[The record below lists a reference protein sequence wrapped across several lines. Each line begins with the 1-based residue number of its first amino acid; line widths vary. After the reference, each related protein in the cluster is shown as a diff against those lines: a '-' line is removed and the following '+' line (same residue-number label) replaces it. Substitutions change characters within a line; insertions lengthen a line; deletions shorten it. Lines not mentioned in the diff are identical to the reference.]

1 MSTLARATRKVRL
14 AFIVSHPIQYY
25 APLHQR
31 LALRDDIEIKVFF
44 TWHDGSLAI
53 EDRGFARPVAWD
65 IPLTRGY
72 AFERVPNRARDPG
85 THHFFG
91 LRNPSLVAQVCAW
104 HPDAVHVTGWG
115 WLSHV
120 LALRAFHAR
129 CMPILFRGDSHL
141 LDGAG
146 PPLRRLAKQAL
157 LRRVYAWP
165 AAFLVVG
172 EANRRYYEAFG
183 VGAERLYPCPH
194 SIDVGRFAEPAD
206 VLEREA
212 AGWRRELDIPPERCV
227 VLFAGKF
234 ERKKRPLELMQAM
247 LTLPHGRA
255 TLIMLGSG
263 ELEPEVR
270 TLAASDADRF
280 RVLAF
285 ENQQR
290 MPVAY
295 RLADLFV
302 LPSSHGETW
311 GLAVNEAMACGRAV
325 LVSDRVGCAADV
337 VDPSCG
343 QVFALHD
350 PAALSAAL
358 HDLTARRD
366 RLHAMG
372 RAAAERARAFD
383 VAQTEAALVAC
394 MDQICVPR
402 IRARQTHAGKACA

>member
-1 MSTLARATRKVRL
+1 MSTIARATRRRRL

-25 APLHQR
+25 APLYQR
-31 LALRDDIEIKVFF
+31 LARRDDLEIKVFF
-44 TWHDGSLAI
+44 TWHDGRAAV
-53 EDRGFARPVAWD
+53 EDRGFGQPIAWD
-65 IPLTRGY
+65 IPLTEGY
-72 AFERVPNRARDPG
+72 AFEHVPNVARDPG

-91 LRNPSLVAQVCAW
+91 LHNPTLVTQVCAS

-120 LALRAFHAR
+120 LALRAFRAR
-129 CMPILFRGDSHL
+129 RMPILFRGDSHL

-157 LRRVYAWP
+157 LRQVYAWP

-172 EANRRYYEAFG
+172 EANRRYYQAFG
-183 VGAERLYPCPH
+183 VGAERLHPCPH
-194 SIDVGRFAEPAD
+194 SIDVGRFAGSAGA
-206 VLEREA
+206 LEREA
-212 AGWRRELDIPPERCV
+212 AGWRRELDIPADRCV

-234 ERKKRPLELMQAM
+234 ERKKRPLELVQAM
-247 LTLPHGRA
+247 LALPRDRA
-255 TLIMLGSG
+255 ILIMLGGG
-263 ELEPEVR
+263 ELEPEIR
-270 TLAASDADRF
+270 TLAASDPDCL
-280 RVLAF
+280 RVLPF
-285 ENQQR
+285 QNQQR

-302 LPSSHGETW
+302 LPSGHGETW

-343 QVFALHD
+343 AVFASDD
-350 PAALSAAL
+350 PTSLSNAL
-358 HDLTARRD
+358 HDLTARHD

-372 RAAAERARAFD
+372 RAAAARAWAFD
-383 VAQTEAALVAC
+383 VAQTEAALLTC
-394 MDQICVPR
+394 LDQICMGQ
-402 IRARQTHAGKACA
+402 ICASEARK

>member
-31 LALRDDIEIKVFF
+31 LACRDDIEIKVFF
-44 TWHDGSLAI
+44 TWHDGSMTV

-65 IPLTRGY
+65 IPLTQGY

-85 THHFFG
+85 THHFLG
-91 LRNPSLVAQVCAW
+91 LHNPSLVAQVCAW

-129 CMPILFRGDSHL
+129 GMPVLFRGDSHL

-146 PPLRRLAKQAL
+146 TSMRRLAKQAL
-157 LRRVYAWP
+157 LRRVFAWP

-172 EANRRYYEAFG
+172 EANRRYYQAFG
-183 VGAERLYPCPH
+183 VEAERLRPCPH
-194 SIDVGRFAEPAD
+194 SIDVERFIAPA
-206 VLEREA
+206 VELEHEA
-212 AGWRRELDIPPERCV
+212 ATWRRALDIPPDRCI

-234 ERKKRPLELMQAM
+234 EPKKRPLELMRAM
-247 LTLPHGRA
+247 LALPRGRA
-255 TLIMLGSG
+255 ILIMLGSG
-263 ELEPEVR
+263 ELEPAVR
-270 TLAASDADRF
+270 MLAASDPERF
-280 RVLAF
+280 RVLPF

-302 LPSSHGETW
+302 LPSAHGESW

-343 QVFALHD
+343 AVFASGEPHSLST
-350 PAALSAAL
+350 ALD
-358 HDLTARRD
+358 DLTRRRD
-366 RLHAMG
+366 DLRAMG
-372 RAAAERARAFD
+372 RAAAARAWTFD
-383 VAQTEAALVAC
+383 VARTEAALI
-394 MDQICVPR
+394 DCVGEVCR
-402 IRARQTHAGKACA
+402 

>member
-1 MSTLARATRKVRL
+1 VR
-14 AFIVSHPIQYY
+14 
-25 APLHQR
+25 
-31 LALRDDIEIKVFF
+31 
-44 TWHDGSLAI
+44 
-53 EDRGFARPVAWD
+53 
-65 IPLTRGY
+65 
-72 AFERVPNRARDPG
+72 
-85 THHFFG
+85 
-91 LRNPSLVAQVCAW
+91 AW

-115 WLSHV
+115 WLSHA

-129 CMPILFRGDSHL
+129 RMPVLFRGDSHL

-146 PPLRRLAKQAL
+146 ISMQWFAKQAL

-172 EANRRYYEAFG
+172 EANRRYYQAFG

-194 SIDVGRFAEPAD
+194 SIDVGRFAAPA
-206 VLEREA
+206 VELEREA
-212 AGWRRELDIPPERCV
+212 AAWRRALDIPADRCV

-234 ERKKRPLELMQAM
+234 EPRKRPLELMRAM
-247 LTLPHGRA
+247 LDLPRGRA

-270 TLAASDADRF
+270 TLAASDRDRF
-280 RVLAF
+280 RVQPF

-302 LPSSHGETW
+302 LPSARGESW
-311 GLAVNEAMACGRAV
+311 GLAVNEAMSCGRAV

-343 QVFALHD
+343 AVFASHE
-350 PAALSAAL
+350 PRGLSAAL
-358 HDLTARRD
+358 DDLTARRD
-366 RLHAMG
+366 DLRAMG
-372 RAAAERARAFD
+372 RAAAARAWAFD
-383 VAQTEAALVAC
+383 VAQAEAALIGRMGEVC
-394 MDQICVPR
+394 R
-402 IRARQTHAGKACA
+402 